1 MQKRAITTM
10 MGCGHRESC
19 RKLFVEL
26 KILPLTSQY
35 IFSLLLFVVNNRNYF
50 TPNSIFYDSNT
61 RHRNDLHLPQAT
73 LAIYQKGA
81 YYSGVKVFNSLPTA
95 LKDISSEPGRFKIA
109 LRNFLEIHSF
119 YSLDEFF
126 YKL

>member
-1 MQKRAITTM
+1 
-10 MGCGHRESC
+10 
-19 RKLFVEL
+19 VEL

-35 IFSLLLFVVNNRNYF
+35 IFSLLLFEVNNRNYF
-50 TPNSIFYDSNT
+50 TPNSVFYDSNT

-73 LAIYQKGA
+73 FAMYQKGA
-81 YYSGVKVFNSLPTA
+81 YYLGVKVFNSLPTA
-95 LKDISSEPGRFKIA
+95 LKDISSEPGKFKIA

-126 YKL
+126 DKQ

>member
-1 MQKRAITTM
+1 MQKRAIRTM

-35 IFSLLLFVVNNRNYF
+35 IFSLLLFVVNNRNYL
-50 TPNSIFYDSNT
+50 TPNSVFYDSNT
-61 RHRNDLHLPQAT
+61 KHRNDLHLPQAT
-73 LAIYQKGA
+73 LAMYQKGA
-81 YYSGVKVFNSLPTA
+81 SYSSVKVFNSLPTA
-95 LKDISSEPGRFKIA
+95 LKDISSEPSKFKIA

-126 YKL
+126 DKQ